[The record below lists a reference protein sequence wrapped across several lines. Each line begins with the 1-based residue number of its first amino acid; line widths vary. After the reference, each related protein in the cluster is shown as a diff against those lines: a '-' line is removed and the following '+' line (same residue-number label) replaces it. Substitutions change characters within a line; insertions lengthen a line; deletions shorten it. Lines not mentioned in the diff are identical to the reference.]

1 MNAAPD
7 WTIGMVFVATMARW
21 ERMEWNNGG
30 TGDRRALGWSSVFGG
45 GVIFENC
52 GGWTSFFHRGNVRN
66 VSPSDYIDLPRM
78 I

>member
-52 GGWTSFFHRGNVRN
+52 GGWTSFFHRGNVRE
-66 VSPSDYIDLPRM
+66 R
-78 I
+78 